1 MILGFAATAMAQ
13 QSEGVVSV
21 LEQLLV
27 TVDEDGQEILTPT
40 EEAKPGDTLV
50 YRLAYT
56 NNLDN
61 GISEL
66 RPILPIPIG
75 MEYLLESASPN
86 PEGASLSNTGNT
98 FQNLPLTRQV
108 RQPDGTTIEELV
120 PGREYRRLRWLV
132 PSLEAGEQVI
142 LVARVKVIDNQSF
155 GKSNNKQI
163 KYSKPKQDRN
173 HENKH
178 KTYTQ

>member
-1 MILGFAATAMAQ
+1 MKNTCIFLTMMLLGFAANAMAQ
-13 QSEGVVSV
+13 QNNGVVSV

-27 TVDEDGQEILTPT
+27 TVDENGQEILTPT

-50 YRLAYT
+50 YRVTYT

-61 GISEL
+61 GITEL
-66 RPILPIPIG
+66 RPVLPIPIG
-75 MEYLLESASPN
+75 MEYLLESATPN
-86 PEGASLSNTGNT
+86 AEGASLSNTGNT

-142 LVARVKVIDNQSF
+142 LVARVKVIDN
-155 GKSNNKQI
+155 
-163 KYSKPKQDRN
+163 
-173 HENKH
+173 
-178 KTYTQ
+178 

>member
-1 MILGFAATAMAQ
+1 MLLGFAANAMAQ
-13 QSEGVVSV
+13 QNNGVVSV

-27 TVDEDGQEILTPT
+27 TVDENGQEILTPT

-50 YRLAYT
+50 YRVTYT

-61 GISEL
+61 GITEL
-66 RPILPIPIG
+66 RPVLPIPIG
-75 MEYLLESASPN
+75 MEYLLESATPN
-86 PEGASLSNTGNT
+86 AEGASLSNTGNT

-142 LVARVKVIDNQSF
+142 LVARVKVIDN
-155 GKSNNKQI
+155 
-163 KYSKPKQDRN
+163 
-173 HENKH
+173 
-178 KTYTQ
+178 